1 MVLIIIYVLKK
12 NHLKRDTQAFEEKAQ
27 TENKR

>member
-1 MVLIIIYVLKK
+1 MILIMICLQK

-27 TENKR
+27 IENKR